1 MVPTGTVEK
10 VLGPHLQRVYKIRWT
25 PPCDQGRMPD
35 AVSLSAKARHMRIAT
50 EAIQA
55 LGEVRQGKVNEIRQL
70 LEQGKYQPSEQEIA
84 DSIMRRA
91 IERQA

>member
-1 MVPTGTVEK
+1 
-10 VLGPHLQRVYKIRWT
+10 
-25 PPCDQGRMPD
+25 MPD
-35 AVSLSAKARHMRIAT
+35 AVSLSATARHMRIAT